1 MHMGSVR
8 GEGPSIGEREW
19 TNCCNGKKEKV
30 KNPAFFGDIVSRVS
44 FSFLSTA
51 PGLKTEQ

>member
-1 MHMGSVR
+1 
-8 GEGPSIGEREW
+8 
-19 TNCCNGKKEKV
+19 V